1 MKNILTKLVFIIGLG
16 AMLSGCAT
24 STLWTNTNDL
34 VAAMNLSMS
43 SNSFFWVSLAY
54 RCVIFTSL

>member
-1 MKNILTKLVFIIGLG
+1 MLLNCEKRKVGSVAHRTRTKSF
-16 AMLSGCAT
+16 S
-24 STLWTNTNDL
+24 

-43 SNSFFWVSLAY
+43 SNSFFWVTLAY